1 MGSDG
6 LIHYADVVP
15 YEQRL
20 DQDWVRALSEG
31 SRYFE
36 EKSAVQ
42 DTLRRL
48 VRRLDALNVAYA
60 VVGGLALYRHGY
72 RRFTDD
78 VDLLVTA
85 DSLKLIHDRL
95 EGLGYVS
102 PFTGSK
108 QLRDTEN
115 GVRIEFLV
123 TGGFPGDGKPKPV
136 AFPDPAAVG
145 VESEG
150 ITYINLPTLIDL
162 KLASGMTG
170 GIHRGKDLIDVV
182 ELIKATKLPA
192 TLADQLNPF
201 VRARYLEMWSEL
213 QTPDWHDEDWSGP
226 AR

>member
-1 MGSDG
+1 MDAREATSFTGV
-6 LIHYADVVP
+6 IP

-20 DQDWVRALSEG
+20 DEDWGRALSEG

-42 DTLRRL
+42 DSLHRI

-95 EGLGYVS
+95 EGLGYVP

-108 QLRDTEN
+108 QLRDAEN
-115 GVRIEFLV
+115 GVRIEFLI
-123 TGGFPGDGKPKPV
+123 TGGFPGDGKPKPI
-136 AFPDPAAVG
+136 AYPDPAEVAVTLD
-145 VESEG
+145 G
-150 ITYINLPTLIDL
+150 IRYIDLPTLINL
-162 KLASGMTG
+162 KIASGMTG
-170 GIHRGKDLIDVV
+170 GGQRLKDFADVN
-182 ELIKATKLPA
+182 ELIQLRQLPVEF
-192 TLADQLNPF
+192 ADQLDPY
-201 VRARYLEMWSEL
+201 VRARYAEL
-213 QTPDWHDEDWSGP
+213 WASVQGP
-226 AR
+226 TREP

>member
-1 MGSDG
+1 MNGDG
-6 LIHYADVVP
+6 GVRYGDVIP

-20 DQDWVRALSEG
+20 DQDWGRALSEG

-42 DTLRRL
+42 DTLHRI

-85 DSLKLIHDRL
+85 DGLKIIHDRL
-95 EGLGYVS
+95 EGLGYVP

-108 QLRDTEN
+108 QLRDAEN

-136 AFPDPAAVG
+136 SFPNPADV
-145 VESEG
+145 SITSDG
-150 ITYINLPTLIDL
+150 IAYVNLPTLIDL

-170 GIHRGKDLIDVV
+170 GMHRIKDFGDVV
-182 ELIKATKLPA
+182 AIIKARSLPA
-192 TLADQLNPF
+192 DFAEQLNPY
-201 VRARYLEMWSEL
+201 VRSRYLEIWDDL
-213 QTPDWHDEDWSGP
+213 QKPDVQEGT
-226 AR
+226 